1 MMLSCK
7 VSLAMHNA
15 FFLPYLSSS
24 FLFLKMVENLC
35 EDVTYTRRKKKEMW
49 IANNWYFSFIAV
61 PFSCKI
67 NVIHVFFQLSLVR
80 TNELVLIWYGDYFRV
95 CTKLLRGSR
104 KYQKNAGTSLLHR
117 KLLST
122 ETKRVKKC
130 FVSSTFVTARE
141 GDAYSFQKTMVF
153 RVAPSPVW
161 STILT
166 TAESLLKDYLLSHLS
181 DVILQL

>member
-1 MMLSCK
+1 MFCII
-7 VSLAMHNA
+7 
-15 FFLPYLSSS
+15 
-24 FLFLKMVENLC
+24 LFG
-35 EDVTYTRRKKKEMW
+35 
-49 IANNWYFSFIAV
+49 
-61 PFSCKI
+61 
-67 NVIHVFFQLSLVR
+67 
-80 TNELVLIWYGDYFRV
+80 VLIWYGDYFRV
-95 CTKLLRGSR
+95 CTTKLLRGSR
-104 KYQKNAGTSLLHR
+104 KYQKNAGGTSLLHR

-153 RVAPSPVW
+153 RVAPSPAW

>member
-35 EDVTYTRRKKKEMW
+35 EDVTYKMKKKKEMW
-49 IANNWYFSFIAV
+49 IVLFLHFGVLRTIIKCNPCVFSAKFGSDQWV
-61 PFSCKI
+61 SPYLVWWLLQSMYKTSEGEQKI
-67 NVIHVFFQLSLVR
+67 S
-80 TNELVLIWYGDYFRV
+80 E
-95 CTKLLRGSR
+95 
-104 KYQKNAGTSLLHR
+104 NAGTSLLHR

-153 RVAPSPVW
+153 RVAPSPAW

-166 TAESLLKDYLLSHLS
+166 TAESLLKDYLLSHLL